1 MRIIDKNVDFYDY
14 CQRVYPDD
22 LVTFDRRDSYV
33 LTKEEFARKFTIS
46 PYSYIYKVYEHNI
59 FGRTRIVLLQV
70 CNTFWMFKLFATK
83 LDEDNNIEEYTLDL
97 LDQWKDYDVPSVALE
112 LSTVEFSYYVYAWHQ
127 EFTADIIENLKQ
139 AIHTNNIRK
148 REIFNKFYIH
158 KNGEKEERH
167 IPILRDIGIA
177 ALVKPEEIYFAL
189 DEYFSKQ
196 ITDSERTESIGLTD
210 KERAVNH
217 GFDAKTSFR
226 GKIK

>member
-33 LTKEEFARKFTIS
+33 LTKEEFARKFIMN
-46 PYSYIYKVYEHNI
+46 PYWRRYKVSEHTI
-59 FGRTRIVLLQV
+59 FEKTKIVMLQV

-83 LDEDNNIEEYTLDL
+83 LDEYNNIEEYTLDL
-97 LDQWKDYDVPSVALE
+97 LDQWKDYTVPSVALE
-112 LSTVEFSYYVYAWHQ
+112 LSTVEFSYYAYAWHQ
-127 EFTADIIENLKQ
+127 EITADIVENLKQ
-139 AIHTNNIRK
+139 AIHTNSIK
-148 REIFNKFYIH
+148 KKEIFNKFYIR

-177 ALVKPEEIYFAL
+177 ALVKPEDIYFAL

-196 ITDSERTESIGLTD
+196 ITDSERIESVGITD

-226 GKIK
+226 GKNK